1 MSAITVEG
9 DLVHYEKLGRG
20 RPVILLHG
28 WIGSWRYWI
37 PTMQQLQ
44 LKFSVY
50 AIDLFGFGDSS
61 KSAPKYTLDKQVELL
76 NVFFAQMGI
85 PKAAF
90 VAHGLGVLVACEF
103 ARRNPDKTARMLL
116 VSAPLFDPGG
126 LAERNAPGHLRPLT
140 PLPLT
145 SNVAAPAVPA
155 AATPDAPVTTPLTQ
169 NPAPQSADLT
179 ILSKSAPAPSHSAPT
194 IISGGTIDRAT
205 LARVA
210 SDLKL
215 DLSTPT
221 VPAPIAAETPASA
234 PDVPSP
240 SAAASASASAAA
252 PSIPA
257 AAPSSAP
264 KPGGHN
270 PLQERLNSDLDS
282 LLGKCFKRSETAYDK
297 LKLDIAR
304 TDTAALRTSAAS
316 FDSLEMLDKLHMLD
330 MPLVFVHGKEDPII
344 EHPSENVWN
353 YLATTK
359 PEDKLLPIPMQGV
372 RHFPMLENDRFT
384 QLVTDFLEKPD
395 ISSIEVQ
402 ERWRRRAR

>member
-61 KSAPKYTLDKQVELL
+61 KNSQKYTLDKQVELL

-90 VAHGLGVLVACEF
+90 VAHGLGTLVASEF

-126 LAERNAPGHLRPLT
+126 LGDRNAPGHLRALTPPPLT
-140 PLPLT
+140 PP
-145 SNVAAPAVPA
+145 AAPPPAASQSPTPNVPA
-155 AATPDAPVTTPLTQ
+155 PSTSVSTPET
-169 NPAPQSADLT
+169 ADLT
-179 ILSKSAPAPSHSAPT
+179 LPSKSTPAPSHNAPT
-194 IISGGTIDRAT
+194 VVSGGTIDRAT

-210 SDLKL
+210 SNLKL
-215 DLSTPT
+215 DLSSPA
-221 VPAPIAAETPASA
+221 VPAPITTEA
-234 PDVPSP
+234 PPT
-240 SAAASASASAAA
+240 
-252 PSIPA
+252 
-257 AAPSSAP
+257 SS
-264 KPGGHN
+264 KQHN
-270 PLQERLNSDLDS
+270 PLLDRLNTDLEN
-282 LLGKCFKRSETAYDK
+282 LLSRCFKRSETAYDK
-297 LKLDIAR
+297 LKLDIAK
-304 TDTAALRTSAAS
+304 TDAAALRTSSAN
-316 FDSLEMLDKLHMLD
+316 FDALEMLDKLHMLD
-330 MPLVFVHGKEDPII
+330 MPLVFVHGMDDPII

-359 PEDKLLPIPMQGV
+359 SEEKLLPIPMESV

-384 QLVTDFLEKPD
+384 QLVNDFLEKPD
-395 ISSIEVQ
+395 ISTIEVK